1 MTDYR
6 SITFHCEEDGYLS
19 TVFEKKNGQKEVHPY
34 KTEHCLY
41 KSPNIARSLPIT
53 DQVCPFCKGLVTLTH
68 DDHAYCLNL
77 KCPGAYMPTLTL
89 QSLMLQ
95 LPPDLHEVICSLGMK
110 NPHLEFSDFLNLA
123 DDQVKKSYKKILLQ
137 NIKSLSGTD
146 FMTFMRL
153 PKFVIEDLTTDCQ
166 PMLSSPIE
174 VYHAITSGQFKMDKL
189 THPSSFGLALSSFGI
204 VNRGYV
210 LRFLDTTT
218 RVR

>member
-1 MTDYR
+1 
-6 SITFHCEEDGYLS
+6 
-19 TVFEKKNGQKEVHPY
+19 
-34 KTEHCLY
+34 
-41 KSPNIARSLPIT
+41 
-53 DQVCPFCKGLVTLTH
+53 
-68 DDHAYCLNL
+68 
-77 KCPGAYMPTLTL
+77 
-89 QSLMLQ
+89 
-95 LPPDLHEVICSLGMK
+95 MK